1 MAVIHLTHYQYLVH
15 VCYPSCCLELSF
27 LLQGSYENIR
37 NLTESNHRCDVFPAR
52 SWIFYH
58 QFSLKSQSTNL
69 IRVVLWVFG
78 IVMRKKKKVIAFI
91 KASLK
96 KSSSVW
102 LIELLSYMIALKQG
116 QLLWLLLHFNS
127 VVSVRTL
134 MKIIF
139 IIYFTV
145 YELQNSYE
153 MISWIDCIFE

>member
-1 MAVIHLTHYQYLVH
+1 M
-15 VCYPSCCLELSF
+15 
-27 LLQGSYENIR
+27 GIR
-37 NLTESNHRCDVFPAR
+37 DSNEE
-52 SWIFYH
+52 
-58 QFSLKSQSTNL
+58 
-69 IRVVLWVFG
+69 
-78 IVMRKKKKVIAFI
+78 KKKVIAFI

-116 QLLWLLLHFNS
+116 QPLWLLLHFNS

>member
-1 MAVIHLTHYQYLVH
+1 M
-15 VCYPSCCLELSF
+15 
-27 LLQGSYENIR
+27 GIR
-37 NLTESNHRCDVFPAR
+37 DSNEE
-52 SWIFYH
+52 
-58 QFSLKSQSTNL
+58 
-69 IRVVLWVFG
+69 
-78 IVMRKKKKVIAFI
+78 KKKVIAFI